1 MITGSQISSGDCARV
16 DPPILQFELMTKAM
30 INCLLGKQDDFLPV
44 AEFAFALDEL
54 VSAVALRETLI
65 P

>member
-1 MITGSQISSGDCARV
+1 
-16 DPPILQFELMTKAM
+16 MTKAM
-30 INCLLGKQDDFLPV
+30 INCLLKNSDNFLPV
-44 AEFAFALDEL
+44 AEFGFALDEL